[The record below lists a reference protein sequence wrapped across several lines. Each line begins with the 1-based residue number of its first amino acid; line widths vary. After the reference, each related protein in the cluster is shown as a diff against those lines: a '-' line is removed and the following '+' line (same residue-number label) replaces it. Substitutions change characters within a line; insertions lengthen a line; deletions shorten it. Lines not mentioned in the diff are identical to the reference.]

1 MPSRLRFPD
10 HLPDPAMTL
19 VVAFAVAMN
28 VTAVEADSPFATE
41 VVSFD
46 PGIGGVPGYDFPEA
60 ALGEPTRTTGGS
72 LFPAAVTPFQPAFLA
87 SELVSLGVGGSIILA
102 FDHPV
107 LDDPANPHGIDLLV
121 FGNAFLTDLAPPA
134 GVAGGLYSEG
144 GRIELSQDGA
154 AWFDVA
160 GVEADGAMPTIGWMD
175 VGPYA
180 DAGGRLPTDF
190 TRPVDPARSPQELAG
205 MGHLELIEMYDGSGG
220 GAGIDL
226 AITGLPW
233 IRYVRISNAGDV
245 STPEIDAIA
254 DVAPGDPTGII
265 GDIDGNGAVDGID
278 LGLMLAAWGTE
289 DAAANLDGIGV
300 VGGPDLGLLLA
311 GWTE

>member
-1 MPSRLRFPD
+1 MPIRPPVPNRLPTRPIA
-10 HLPDPAMTL
+10 LLTMALITG
-19 VVAFAVAMN
+19 AAAS
-28 VTAVEADSPFATE
+28 DSPFATE

-46 PGIGGVPGYDFPEA
+46 PGIGGVPGFDFPEA

-72 LFPAAVTPFQPAFLA
+72 LFPGAVTPFQPAFLA
-87 SELVSLGVGGSIILA
+87 SELVSLGVGGSIVLA

-134 GVAGGLYSEG
+134 GVAGGLYAEG
-144 GRIELSQDGA
+144 GRIELSQDGKT
-154 AWFDVA
+154 WFEVP
-160 GVEADGAMPTIGWMD
+160 GIEADGAMPTIGWID

-190 TRPVDPARSPQELAG
+190 TRPVDPARSPQDLAG
-205 MGHLELIEMYDGSGG
+205 MGHFELIEMYDGSGG

-226 AITGLPW
+226 STVGLEW
-233 IRYVRISNAGDV
+233 IRFVRISNAGDA

-254 DVAPGDPTGII
+254 DVAPDDPPGIV
-265 GDIDGNGAVDGID
+265 GDIDGSGTVDGID

-289 DAAANLDGIGV
+289 DEAANLDGFGV